1 MWHNSNERDKV
12 PNATNHNKFLSNKC
26 SPWEQIPN
34 VNATN
39 IRQILTW
46 CRAFLESKFQIR
58 SMKLKLVKLCSPWEP
73 KHQSIQRTVLQLWV
87 PQIEPWLKHLFPEY
101 CFLYLLQKCHFKYT
115 VYVSLYLYLYV
126 EELFALTEKQQQK
139 MAPSSTMCSPVT
151 WLSCDRRC
159 EPKRRYANKNKTTKK
174 KVKNKTNRIK

>member
-34 VNATN
+34 ANATN
-39 IRQILTW
+39 NRQILTW

-126 EELFALTEKQQQK
+126 EELFALTENNNKKWRLALPCVLRSHDYHVTGGANQNADMQIKTKQ
-139 MAPSSTMCSPVT
+139 
-151 WLSCDRRC
+151 
-159 EPKRRYANKNKTTKK
+159 KK
-174 KVKNKTNRIK
+174 KGKK